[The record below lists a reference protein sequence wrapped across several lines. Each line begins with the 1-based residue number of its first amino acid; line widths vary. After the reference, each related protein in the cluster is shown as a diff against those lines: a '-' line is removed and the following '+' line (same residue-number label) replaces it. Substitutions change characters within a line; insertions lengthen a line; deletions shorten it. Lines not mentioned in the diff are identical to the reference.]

1 MICHVGFLTHSKQ
14 YEQAA
19 ADQSDKTVK
28 DLIWLLYDTSLL
40 TSGFSL
46 DEPTTFA
53 GRIHRCVSVCVAP
66 LWLVETPQ
74 VDSCAEGFMTFSAPT
89 TVRALFIISRV
100 GGVPEVISTISTFHQ
115 H

>member
-1 MICHVGFLTHSKQ
+1 MLTTNHCMHI
-14 YEQAA
+14 QAT

-53 GRIHRCVSVCVAP
+53 GRIHRYA
-66 LWLVETPQ
+66 
-74 VDSCAEGFMTFSAPT
+74 FMIFRDFA
-89 TVRALFIISRV
+89 R
-100 GGVPEVISTISTFHQ
+100 ENN
-115 H
+115 